1 MSQGI
6 EHIELLGNAEENF
19 YALGL
24 KDTDGFD
31 MLFQSL
37 KKLCMRTDL
46 FSKAVKL
53 TFDITN
59 KVDFQKKE
67 QNHSLI
73 EAYAEGLKRPTSDV
87 YFALLLPEFIAA
99 FNKWTPNLLGLVP
112 GCSSLFTLDKKTQF
126 TVHARLLD
134 YPLAGTFDNF
144 ERTALYHLKNRYKI
158 FSLGTKGL
166 CFPSLSAIN
175 EKGLTLA
182 LHYKHGDYFDL
193 KGHSIFSTAFEI
205 LSFCE
210 SIHDVKKYLKEYPS
224 MSYWGLY
231 LSDATGLVGSFDI
244 CGREIYQEK
253 FEMKEHNYLYFNNRP
268 ILSENKNRE
277 LQPYGNKIQCQMRRE
292 VFNDKWQKKKS
303 ITNKTLEPL
312 KVLTTPLD
320 QKKRKPKDLR
330 LDTLTPST
338 IQAVSFNF
346 HQDEVYI
353 IGGKA
358 PKAYNQEIYK
368 YQNIFNQ
375 LKVTPV
381 KTPADD
387 LSNEWAPLREISLAQ
402 SYFDV
407 GDIQKC
413 YHHLQI
419 GILKFKDHPL
429 KNIYQFYFYVIEF
442 MFENEKKSLS
452 YTYAQ
457 MRELRGKLPEYLE
470 DHLYLFLMR
479 MEKILGIKEIDKN
492 PPIKH
497 PELREIYQKEY
508 KLKAIAIKMMKKLIY
523 PRMETFDI
531 IYPL

>member
-1 MSQGI
+1 MSRPI

-24 KDTDGFD
+24 KDHEGFD
-31 MLFQSL
+31 MLYQSL

-53 TFDITN
+53 ALDITN
-59 KVDFQKKE
+59 KTEFQKKE
-67 QNHSLI
+67 INHKLI
-73 EAYAEGLKRPTSDV
+73 QAYAEGLKRPVGDI

-112 GCSSLFTLDKKTQF
+112 GCSSLFTLDKKTDS
-126 TVHARLLD
+126 TIHTRLLD

-144 ERTALYHLKNRYKI
+144 ERTSLYDLKGRYKI

-175 EKGLTLA
+175 EKGLSFA

-193 KGHSIFSTAFEI
+193 KGHSIFSTVFEI
-205 LSFCE
+205 LSYCE
-210 SIHDVKKYLKEYPS
+210 SIHDVKKFLKEYPS

-231 LSDATGLVGSFDI
+231 LSDSQGGVGSFDI

-253 FEMKEHNYLYFNNRP
+253 FEIHEHNHLYFNNRP
-268 ILSENKNRE
+268 ILSEKKGDE
-277 LQPYGNKIQCQMRRE
+277 LQPYGNKIQCNMRRE
-292 VFNDKWQKKKS
+292 VFKEKWQKKKNIS
-303 ITNKTLEPL
+303 NKTLEPL

-320 QKKRKPKDLR
+320 QKKRKGKDLK

-338 IQAVSFNF
+338 IQALSFNF
-346 HQDEVYI
+346 KQNEVYI

-358 PKAYNQEIYK
+358 PKVYHQEVYK
-368 YQNIFNQ
+368 YQNIFGP

-381 KTPADD
+381 KTTEEKMPH
-387 LSNEWAPLREISLAQ
+387 EWQALREISLAQ
-402 SYFDV
+402 SFFDI
-407 GDIQKC
+407 GEIQKC
-413 YHHLQI
+413 YHHLQL
-419 GILKFKDHPL
+419 GILKLKDHPFES
-429 KNIYQFYFYVIEF
+429 IYQFYFYVIEF
-442 MFENEKKSLS
+442 MFESEKKSLS
-452 YTYAQ
+452 YSYAN
-457 MRELRGKLPEYLE
+457 MRKLRGKLPPYLE
-470 DHLYLFLMR
+470 DHLLLFLMR
-479 MEKILGIKEIDKN
+479 MEKVLGIKEIDKN
-492 PPIKH
+492 PPIQH
-497 PELREIYQKEY
+497 PALKEIYQKEY
-508 KLKAIAIKMMKKLIY
+508 KLKPLAIKMMKKLIY